1 MRILFLGD
9 YSNMHA
15 CLAAELRLRGHQ
27 VTVVSDAGGYQHTQC
42 DVMLE
47 RSPGVRGALR
57 YLNDIFRLSAEWRGY
72 DVVQLINPHFLKLK
86 PGKLS
91 YFFNM
96 LRRRNGSLFLTL
108 AGNDHHFVKQCV
120 KGSIFPYS
128 EFRVGSAPT
137 PFALSNPKR
146 EQNWLAREVAD
157 YSKMVYDNID
167 GALSA
172 LYEYDIAAR
181 DILGDRLA
189 YGGIPI
195 DCIRLREQPWDDSIP
210 LRLLIGKRPGM
221 EIQKGLERIE
231 KAARKLEN
239 EMPDKVRVSV
249 VGGLSLEDYR
259 REVAASHVVLDQL
272 YAMSPATNALEAMA
286 MGRVAASGGQP
297 EFYDFIGEREMHP
310 VVALNPEKDICEELR
325 GLVENRADLRAR
337 AHTGRE
343 FVERHNSAAVVAS
356 RFERHW
362 REILEK
368 K

>member
-231 KAARKLEN
+231 KAARRLEC
-239 EMPDKVRVSV
+239 EMPERVRVSV

-259 REVAASHVVLDQL
+259 REVAGSHIVLDQL

-286 MGRVAASGGQP
+286 MGRVAASGAGQR
-297 EFYDFIGEREMHP
+297 FYDFIGESELHP
-310 VVALNPEKDICEELR
+310 IVPLNPHTDIFAVLRSLAENPGQLRELAQQ
-325 GLVENRADLRAR
+325 GHA
-337 AHTGRE
+337 
-343 FVERHNSAAVVAS
+343 FVEKHNSASAVAS
-356 RFERHW
+356 RFENHW
-362 REILEK
+362 RKILDNK
-368 K
+368 